1 MTRVRGGVYHCSV
14 CDKALPM
21 AKPPKGKI
29 FVEIFCSLD
38 CKFFSDQ
45 VKTRSKEIVK
55 AVFRDE
61 GKDV

>member
-1 MTRVRGGVYHCSV
+1 MTRVKDGVYHCSV

-29 FVEIFCSLD
+29 FIEIFCSLD
-38 CKFFSDQ
+38 CKQFAES

-55 AVFRDE
+55 EVFSNE